1 MTIAPGE
8 TQFLRIANI
17 GADMYYRLK
26 LEGHKF
32 YELARDGNR
41 RTQLLELDELLLPP
55 ASRSEVLIQ
64 GAQRG
69 TYAFRALAFD
79 TGPAGDSY
87 PETTLATLVSQGDA
101 ADAAVA
107 RARDAGGRG
116 LPQLCRSR
124 ADARSRS
131 TSRRT
136 ATRSTSIRATGRSSS
151 IRTASIRRSLSGT
164 VEEWTVLNPTQ
175 ELHVFHIHQ
184 TDFQVTEI
192 NGVAQPFIGHQD
204 NVNVAFAPTAGAP
217 PGQVKLLI
225 DFRNPNIVGK
235 FVYHC
240 HILEHEDGGM
250 MAVAEVVPSISAAAR
265 SLATRVAN
273 VVRTALGREAIEDE
287 REAIERAERTLNA
300 LQSGSYCAPGGAAKP
315 GQGAPAPSSADEA
328 T

>member
-1 MTIAPGE
+1 
-8 TQFLRIANI
+8 
-17 GADMYYRLK
+17 MYYRLK

-55 ASRSEVLIQ
+55 ASRSG
-64 GAQRG
+64 GADPGRTAG
-69 TYAFRALAFD
+69 NYEFRALAID
-79 TGPAGDSY
+79 TGPARRQLSRDNAGDVG
-87 PETTLATLVSQGDA
+87 LAGRR

-107 RARDAGGRG
+107 ARRVAGGRG
-116 LPQLCRSR
+116 LPQS
-124 ADARSRS
+124 AGGAHDARSRS
-131 TSRRT
+131 TESADGNTFYIDSGDGPKQFDPNRIDSTISRGRW
-136 ATRSTSIRATGRSSS
+136 RNGRSSTP
-151 IRTASIRRSLSGT
+151 RG
-164 VEEWTVLNPTQ
+164 

-192 NGVAQPFIGHQD
+192 NGVAQPFTGHQD
-204 NVNVAFAPTAGAP
+204 NVNVDVPAPSVDAP